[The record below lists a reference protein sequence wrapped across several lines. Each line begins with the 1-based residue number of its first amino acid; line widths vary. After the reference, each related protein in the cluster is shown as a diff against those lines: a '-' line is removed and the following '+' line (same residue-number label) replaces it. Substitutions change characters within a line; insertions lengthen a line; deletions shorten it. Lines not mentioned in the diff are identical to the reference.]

1 MTDYMEET
9 GSLLALLRRSKN
21 EPGLEFF
28 LVLYDEKMY
37 KVHKRT
43 KSGPEKVFTTS
54 LISRD

>member
-9 GSLLALLRRSKN
+9 GSLLARLKRSKS

-28 LVLYDEKMY
+28 LVLYDEKKY
-37 KVHKRT
+37 AVHKQT

>member
-28 LVLYDEKMY
+28 LVLYDVKMY
-37 KVHKRT
+37 TVHKRT